1 MLRVAFNI
9 HYSYTNTHSPA
20 GQTQFY
26 IDLILLIL
34 LYLFY
39 NVSVSAEEESCT
51 KDDEDPGV
59 NCTFKSQALCNYT
72 TEVGTGLI
80 GWQYKSHVT
89 SGQNLPIM
97 DATGNTNGK
106 LFFFNPMYCLSFF
119 DLQLLIAPLMP
130 SNISY

>member
-1 MLRVAFNI
+1 MQ
-9 HYSYTNTHSPA
+9 P
-20 GQTQFY
+20 
-26 IDLILLIL
+26 
-34 LYLFY
+34 
-39 NVSVSAEEESCT
+39 CT

-119 DLQLLIAPLMP
+119 IHYKTDITILEGLNLCRIVSVQQVSEYLCM
-130 SNISY
+130 NNGC